1 MEGFFQWGLRED
13 LKIFAFARGK
23 MSKQGEEQQLA
34 FLDPKRIISVIDR
47 LKENEDPEKIATV
60 QIQVNLKGYDPRKDN
75 KLSKDMAFPYKVR
88 RLDKIIVIADEA
100 HIKAC
105 VDADLPHVSIEEIS
119 GDNKKAK
126 RDAVLKGNKYFILC
140 SGYNKVFQL
149 KNILRCGKTP
159 YILKNDDDIKAVF
172 EAAKKSYKL
181 RIKDFAV
188 TSFPVGHT
196 GMESDHIYENIKTG
210 MGLLIS
216 YLKKGTQNL
225 KGVMIKTNQKS
236 PVTLY

>member
-1 MEGFFQWGLRED
+1 MNNQ
-13 LKIFAFARGK
+13 
-23 MSKQGEEQQLA
+23 SEEQQLA
-34 FLDPKRIISVIDR
+34 FLDPKRITSIIDR
-47 LKENEDPEKIATV
+47 LKENEDPEKTATI

-75 KLSKDMAFPYKVR
+75 KLSKDMSFPYKVR

-105 VDADLPHVSIEEIS
+105 VDAGLPHVSIEEIA
-119 GDNKKAK
+119 GDDKKAK
-126 RDAVLKGNKYFILC
+126 RDAVLKENKYFILC

-149 KNILRCGKTP
+149 KNILRFGKTP
-159 YILKNDDDIKAVF
+159 YILKDDDDIKAVF
-172 EAAKKSYKL
+172 EAAKRSYKL

-196 GMESDHIYENIKTG
+196 GMDSDHIYENIKTG

-225 KGVMIKTNQKS
+225 KGVMIKTNQQS